1 MEASFEKANIYL
13 IRVLEGENSDN
24 IGKEN
29 IEKKEQKRSFQ
40 VIRLKGPTSWLGS
53 MKMLKL
59 RHILVI
65 FQNSK
70 DKEETLKTSEKKR
83 RMVAAVKMFWNPL

>member
-1 MEASFEKANIYL
+1 
-13 IRVLEGENSDN
+13 
-24 IGKEN
+24 
-29 IEKKEQKRSFQ
+29 
-40 VIRLKGPTSWLGS
+40 
-53 MKMLKL
+53 MLKL

-83 RMVAAVKMFWNPL
+83 RMVAAVKMF